1 MPSISKIS
9 THMNQIVDVE
19 TRAAI
24 TLIRLAAGNT
34 LSTIADLYGVAE
46 STISVITRDCC
57 EAMKIHLKPLVFEKL
72 TKERIE
78 IISQDFENL
87 HGIPYIMDAIDG
99 SYIPIA
105 VPHQYEAQPYN
116 CRKGFHV
123 VILQGVVDA
132 KCQF

>member
-19 TRAAI
+19 TCVAI
-24 TLIRLAAGNT
+24 TLTRLAVGNT
-34 LSTIADLYGVAE
+34 LSTITDLYGVAK

-57 EAMKIHLKPLVFEKL
+57 EAMKIHLKPLFFEKL
-72 TKERIE
+72 TKERVE
-78 IISQDFENL
+78 IISQEFQNL
-87 HGIPYIMDAIDG
+87 HGIPYIVGTIDG

-105 VPHQYEAQPYN
+105 VLYQYEAQPYN
-116 CRKGFHV
+116 CQKGLHAM
-123 VILQGVVDA
+123 ILQGVVDA